1 MPYSLVQQ
9 VNSPELEDLFI
20 YSTAYLVHGLDGYAS
35 VFRTYTTRTL
45 IRMQLFLVAFVS
57 CFLVLFMVYQFMVY
71 VPLVYTTNTEITN
84 ERFVVL
90 LLPPAI
96 LKAVPS
102 LQALVQDMLNSA
114 DNRFNVAK

>member
-1 MPYSLVQQ
+1 MHPVNLYEWKPLLPVQRALSLLLH
-9 VNSPELEDLFI
+9 S
-20 YSTAYLVHGLDGYAS
+20 
-35 VFRTYTTRTL
+35 
-45 IRMQLFLVAFVS
+45 QLFLVAFVS